1 MLVSVVLVA
10 IPWLAS
16 RYFDEIAV
24 FVLEGQRSAL
34 QLAAQAVS
42 TVLHDREDLFEVDVT
57 QPVPL
62 GDCSPLPLLGPIQLD
77 GLARDWTD
85 LPERTCHFEGVHS
98 LASSGANAASLDL
111 ALGER
116 NGYLYAL
123 FRVRDDVVHLRS
135 PRHRNLDGSDHLRLA
150 LPGEA
155 GEQRRI
161 VVTAK
166 RPGAVSAYEVDEFW
180 KYAIGDGVAIREIRG
195 HWAEAPG
202 GYTIELRLPLALLPD
217 KKLGIAVAD
226 VDTFTGPVVAQAGTV
241 PSGATGDLDL
251 AVLPS
256 PDITYILRALDLPGA
271 RISVIDYERR
281 TRAEVGIDGIAL
293 VEDSERERLVRGALA
308 HRVGTPYT
316 VMPFS
321 GERVTAASAP
331 VYQGG
336 RVMGAVLIEQSNQ
349 QILGLQREQLERAL
363 YSIVAAC
370 VAIAAILWC
379 FALRL
384 AWRIH
389 RLRDEA
395 SAAID
400 DDGRVLHTEVVAGRR
415 SGDEVGDL
423 SRTVSGLLG
432 RLARYT
438 DFLEQIP
445 RMLRHE
451 LSNPL
456 NSVSTSLQNLV
467 SEQPDL
473 KGSKYVQSAER
484 GVVRIGEILSGLTDA
499 ASLEQALRD
508 DEPERVDL
516 TDLVARYV
524 ENFAASC
531 PQRGFLLHQSD
542 ASIFVVGSGF
552 RIEQVLDKLVDNAVA
567 FSPRESE
574 IEIELQVANGCALL
588 TVANTGPG
596 VPAAIRERV
605 FDSMVSD
612 PAASTSER
620 PHLGIGLYVV
630 RLIVEHMG
638 GTAAVQERDGGGT
651 LILVNLPLA
660 DRYPAE
666 VSRVTRSLAVYP

>member
-1 MLVSVVLVA
+1 MSAPRSRRPGIASKLMLVSVVLVA

-16 RYFDEIAV
+16 RYFDEIAA
-24 FVLEGQRSAL
+24 FVLEGQRNAL

-62 GDCSPLPLLGPIQLD
+62 GDCSPLPLPGPIQLD

-85 LPERTCHFEGVHS
+85 LPERTCHFEGVHALS
-98 LASSGANAASLDL
+98 SSGANAASLDL

-123 FRVRDDVVHLRS
+123 FRVRDNVLHFRS
-135 PRHRNLDGSDHLRLA
+135 PRHRNLDSSDHVRLA
-150 LPGEA
+150 LPGA
-155 GEQRRI
+155 DGVQQRI
-161 VVTAK
+161 VITAE
-166 RPGAVSAYEVDEFW
+166 RPGVISAYEVDRTW
-180 KYAIGDGVAIREIRG
+180 KYATGDGKAIREIRG

-202 GYTIELRLPLALLPD
+202 GYTIELRLPLSLLPS
-217 KKLGIAVAD
+217 KQLGIAVAD
-226 VDTFTGPVVAQAGTV
+226 VDTFAGTVIAQAGTV
-241 PSGATGDLDL
+241 PSGPAGDLEL

-256 PDITYILRALDLPGA
+256 PDITYILRALNLPGA

-281 TRAEVGIDGIAL
+281 VRAEVEVDDVGLI
-293 VEDSERERLVRGALA
+293 ESSERERLVSGALG
-308 HRVGTPYT
+308 HRIGTPYT
-316 VMPFS
+316 VAPFS

-331 VYQGG
+331 VHRGG
-336 RVMGAVLIEQSNQ
+336 RVMGAVLVEQSNQ
-349 QILGLQREQLERAL
+349 QILGLQRAQLEAAL

-370 VAIAAILWC
+370 VAIAVILWG

-384 AWRIH
+384 VWRIH

-400 DDGRVLHTEVVAGRR
+400 DDGRVLHIEVAAGRR
-415 SGDEVGDL
+415 AGDEVGDL
-423 SRTVSGLLG
+423 SRTISGLLG

-456 NSVSTSLQNLV
+456 NSLSTSLQNMV
-467 SEQPDL
+467 SDQPDL

-484 GVVRIGEILSGLTDA
+484 GVARIGEIVSGLTDA

-516 TDLVARYV
+516 ADLVARYI

-531 PQRGFLLHQSD
+531 PQRNFRLSETNEP
-542 ASIFVVGSGF
+542 IFVVGSAF
-552 RIEQVLDKLVDNAVA
+552 RIEQLLDKLVDNAVA

-574 IEIELQVANGCALL
+574 IEVGLQAANGRALLSVANA
-588 TVANTGPG
+588 GPG
-596 VPAAIRERV
+596 VPAAIRDRV

-612 PAASTSER
+612 SAASATGR

-638 GTAAVQERDGGGT
+638 GTAEMKDRDGGGA
-651 LILVNLPLA
+651 LILVDLPVA
-660 DRYPAE
+660 
-666 VSRVTRSLAVYP
+666 